1 TTESAANTTTA
12 AGYGHEI
19 RTEPSSQCATGL
31 KPYRTPKEVEDDIHV
46 LEYKLNCLKKRAIE
60 LLEASKL
67 GVKDVVYELTTLSSS
82 EIDQYKVFLK
92 EKLKELRKSEDYLEL
107 FSHLNLHWTYLSPH
121 FLKHLVNN
129 LLPLNG
135 MKSDMEDYMNDLHIF
150 RERMPLDLF
159 CEVGNKCIEQ
169 PDGFQKVV
177 VKFKEVK
184 PTKEKLTLQDIEDFR
199 QQYGSSYQLRDF
211 AIMLRDE
218 VKKMSFVLTFFI
230 PDSLA

>member
-1 TTESAANTTTA
+1 
-12 AGYGHEI
+12 
-19 RTEPSSQCATGL
+19 
-31 KPYRTPKEVEDDIHV
+31 
-46 LEYKLNCLKKRAIE
+46 
-60 LLEASKL
+60 
-67 GVKDVVYELTTLSSS
+67 
-82 EIDQYKVFLK
+82 
-92 EKLKELRKSEDYLEL
+92 
-107 FSHLNLHWTYLSPH
+107 
-121 FLKHLVNN
+121 
-129 LLPLNG
+129 

-150 RERMPLDLF
+150 RERTPLDLF

-218 VKKMSFVLTFFI
+218 VKKMSFVLTFFV
-230 PDSLA
+230 PDSVIELLSTKIPRELLLKFGVTKLDVAGTCLYSEGAGHAVHVQPPTSTGKS